1 MKNVD
6 REKIVDYL
14 DNQFWKYKVYECM
27 TENDTGYEYIPRE
40 KLYKIVDGLIPM
52 IKNYIKR

>member
-1 MKNVD
+1 MKNID

-14 DNQFWKYKVYECM
+14 DNQFWKYKVYEHM
-27 TENDTGYEYIPRE
+27 PENDTGYEYIPRE

-52 IKNYIKR
+52 IKNYIKQ